1 MQNFE
6 ALQRELLRGGRGAGL
21 EALAGSAEGQKLA
34 AMLDG
39 EKLQK
44 AAQSGDTQ
52 ALRAMLGSVLGTDE
66 GRRLA
71 ANIRKLMEK

>member
-1 MQNFE
+1 MQSFE
-6 ALQRELLRGGRGAGL
+6 DVQRELARSGKGAEL
-21 EALAGSAEGQKLA
+21 NALAQSADGEKLS

-44 AAQSGDTQ
+44 AAQSGD
-52 ALRAMLGSVLGTDE
+52 AASLRAMLGTVLGTEE

-71 ANIRKLMEK
+71 ESIKKLMEK

>member
-1 MQNFE
+1 MQSFE
-6 ALQRELLRGGRGAGL
+6 DIKRDLSNSGKSAELN
-21 EALAGSAEGQKLA
+21 ALAQSADGARLS

-44 AAQSGDTQ
+44 AAQTGDGE
-52 ALRAMLGSVLGTDE
+52 ALRVMLGTVLGTEE

-71 ANIRKLMEK
+71 ANIKKLMEK

>member
-1 MQNFE
+1 MQSFDG
-6 ALQRELLRGGRGAGL
+6 LRKELERSGKGTELN
-21 EALAGSAEGQKLA
+21 ALAQSPDGEKLS

-44 AAQSGDTQ
+44 AAQSGD
-52 ALRAMLGSVLGTDE
+52 AASLRAMLGTVLGTEE

-71 ANIRKLMEK
+71 ANIKALMEK

>member
-1 MQNFE
+1 MRNFE
-6 ALQRELLRGGRGAGL
+6 SIQQELERSGKGAEL
-21 EALAGSAEGQKLA
+21 NALARSEDGAKLS

-44 AAQSGDTQ
+44 AAQTGDGD
-52 ALRAMLGSVLGTDE
+52 ALRAMLGTVLKTEE

-71 ANIRKLMEK
+71 ANIKKLMEK

>member
-1 MQNFE
+1 MV
-6 ALQRELLRGGRGAGL
+6 ELEQSGKGAEL
-21 EALAGSAEGQKLA
+21 NALARSADGERLA

-44 AAQSGDTQ
+44 AAQTGDGE
-52 ALRAMLGSVLGTDE
+52 ALRAMLGTVLSTEE

-71 ANIRKLMEK
+71 ANIKKLMEK